1 MAIIFPEQLDDWTV
15 SGARVIVTATADGNR
30 AQFTQECNENDEVVI
45 DGLGDLFQDL
55 SDGNPIQCT
64 LETQAYMDEEAE
76 TAGDS
81 VVDAFTMIRS
91 AVQIGETAEKFNTN
105 NFLNL
110 QQGTKDTYIGATE
123 LLSIYTDT
131 KGFQNLTLKKTW
143 ADAQTGEIAA
153 TTETVK
159 SMVVFKAGFCAWQF
173 NVNEDG
179 APADSMQLIEI
190 EASFGDRV
198 QRYAV
203 RECRDAAPLTITY
216 INNFGVRDTFHFFG
230 GSTRTV
236 QAERESALFNS
247 GRAYTRTYA
256 VTRNT
261 ETTARTGILREESL
275 RAFEDLCMTRQAWN
289 QEGNEIYIKDNDL
302 EYSDAYG
309 SPQQGSITYGES
321 NARAAF
327 SKGKEADT
335 FDRSFDGS
343 FK

>member
-1 MAIIFPEQLDDWTV
+1 MAIIFPEQLDDWIV
-15 SGARVIVTATADGNR
+15 DGARVIVTATAGGNS

-55 SDGNPIQCT
+55 SDGNPITCT
-64 LETQAYMDEEAE
+64 LETQAYMDEDAE
-76 TAGDS
+76 TPEDPN
-81 VVDAFTMIRS
+81 VEEFTLIRS
-91 AVQIGETAEKFNTN
+91 AVRIGETAANFNARA
-105 NFLNL
+105 FLNM

-123 LLSIYTDT
+123 RLSIYTDT

-143 ADAQTGEIAA
+143 ADVETGETAE

-159 SMVVFKAGFCAWQF
+159 SLYVFQAGFCTWQF
-173 NVNEDG
+173 NVNDDG
-179 APADSMQLIEI
+179 APAENMQLVEI
-190 EASFGDRV
+190 EASVGERV
-198 QRYAV
+198 QRYEV
-203 RECRDAAPLTITY
+203 RACRDAVPFSISY
-216 INNFGVRDTFHFFG
+216 INNFGVKDTFHFFG
-230 GSTRTV
+230 GQTRTV
-236 QAERESALFNS
+236 QAERESALFS
-247 GRAYTRTYA
+247 GGNAFTRTYS
-256 VTRNT
+256 VTRTT

-275 RAFEDLCMTRQAWN
+275 RAFEDLCCTKQAWN
-289 QEGNEIYIKDNDL
+289 AEGNEIYIKDNEL

-335 FDRSFDGS
+335 FDWSFDGS